1 MIVTNDQELEG
12 LKKIGRIVAL
22 AREEMK
28 RKAEPGMSTKTLT
41 LSEKLCLMSTAP
53 FQLLRRNMIFQV

>member
-28 RKAEPGMSTKTLT
+28 RKAEIRHEHKRP
-41 LSEKLCLMSTAP
+41 
-53 FQLLRRNMIFQV
+53 